1 GSGGKDWLGLSKD
14 MTSGSAAYSLRPGNV
29 TGYVNRS
36 WYNNKYLIEKSDRE
50 SFVDNLQFRAFYIL
64 CRHFIVTVNYFLNE
78 SRRSTHKFLDEM
90 RLEDAGKPKGY
101 SAKQATVELDNIVK
115 KSIKLQP
122 KVATSTSRIQKTF
135 TEKRAEIDKAIA
147 ENQQDMF
154 SDPILAE
161 KLASIKDLVTSL
173 ESEVNTSLKQYK
185 AFTDDL

>member
-1 GSGGKDWLGLSKD
+1 FQAKIFNFLLNKEALNVEEISLQAMRESIKEIAGDISVYRDGFKVGSGGKDWLGLSKD

-29 TGYVNRS
+29 TGYVNLS

-101 SAKQATVELDNIVK
+101 SAKQA
-115 KSIKLQP
+115 
-122 KVATSTSRIQKTF
+122 
-135 TEKRAEIDKAIA
+135 
-147 ENQQDMF
+147 
-154 SDPILAE
+154 
-161 KLASIKDLVTSL
+161 
-173 ESEVNTSLKQYK
+173 
-185 AFTDDL
+185 